1 MMTISYYLILETI
14 YDTLFASG
22 AILAN
27 AWSSSDKKKCEC
39 EAYNNVSISNWLQEK
54 RAKAKKDEESHI
66 KRKRHKE
73 KKEKGKKSKKNKRTE
88 ERKRK
93 KENPQY

>member
-73 KKEKGKKSKKNKRTE
+73 KKDRTRE
-88 ERKRK
+88 EEQ
-93 KENPQY
+93 KE